1 VKPFVLYTL
10 ARAGLLL
17 VAAILVWL
25 VLGLPELNSGNT
37 LWILLIA
44 LVASSLASIKLLAGL
59 RANLSA
65 SVASRA
71 DQLAARVE
79 QSRRREDDLD

>member
-10 ARAGLLL
+10 ARTGLLL
-17 VAAILVWL
+17 VTAVLVWL
-25 VLGLPELNSGNT
+25 VLGLPALTSATT

-44 LVASSLASIKLLAGL
+44 LVISSLASIKLLARL
-59 RANLSA
+59 RADLSA
-65 SVASRA
+65 SVAARA

-79 QSRRREDDLD
+79 ESRRREDDID